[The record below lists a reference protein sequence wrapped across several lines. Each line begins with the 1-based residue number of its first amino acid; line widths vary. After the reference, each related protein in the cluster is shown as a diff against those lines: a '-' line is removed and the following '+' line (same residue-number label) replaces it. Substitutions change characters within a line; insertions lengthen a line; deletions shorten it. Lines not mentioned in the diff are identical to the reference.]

1 MIIYII
7 NNHNAEPD
15 ATSVRR
21 CESTEKISAAV
32 LSTWCG
38 HPALRCGNFKY
49 GIDFGTVKT
58 VPYTAKIPYP
68 SDCFE
73 RMYGYLM
80 IPTPSKLRG
89 LKDIEFVHF
98 SSL

>member
-1 MIIYII
+1 MP
-7 NNHNAEPD
+7 HPSDGARAPKK
-15 ATSVRR
+15 SVQPCCQRGVG
-21 CESTEKISAAV
+21 TPPYAV
-32 LSTWCG
+32 
-38 HPALRCGNFKY
+38 AIKY
-49 GIDFGTVKT
+49 GIDLGTFKT